1 MWLGHW
7 GLSGWLPAVL
17 TTPKVYK
24 VYIVLFLFLFVLG
37 SNLLGLF
44 FVLGTKPF
52 SRSSSTRFANK
63 GRFQFFHW
71 TGRTLS
77 SERSTNGLSLAGWGS
92 RMVGRRTRLVLEGA
106 RPPFVRGL
114 EGREWTKPWFGP
126 QRTDQ
131 GTGLFVPSLQP
142 DIRHLAI
149 PLRDD
154 HKGATMTISVAGND
168 SS

>member
-24 VYIVLFLFLFVLG
+24 VWCSFSASFRSWLQ
-37 SNLLGLF
+37 S
-44 FVLGTKPF
+44 
-52 SRSSSTRFANK
+52 SRSPLRHRHQTFFSPSSTRFSNK
-63 GRFQFFHW
+63 VRSNSFAGRAGH
-71 TGRTLS
+71 LS